1 MKNKSFSKYLNERDN
16 SYIGLTKLKLN
27 EATLQ
32 TALQGEKQAGKEKPD
47 TAVSFAK

>member
-1 MKNKSFSKYLNERDN
+1 MKNKSFSEYLNERDN
-16 SYIGLTKLKLN
+16 SYASLTKLKLN

-47 TAVSFAK
+47 AAVPFAK